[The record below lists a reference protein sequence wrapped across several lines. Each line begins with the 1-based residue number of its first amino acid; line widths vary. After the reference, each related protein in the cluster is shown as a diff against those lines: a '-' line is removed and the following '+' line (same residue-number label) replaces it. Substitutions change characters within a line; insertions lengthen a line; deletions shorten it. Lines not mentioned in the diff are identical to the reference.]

1 MAEVAITLGFLVL
14 VVLSVAG
21 DMPGHKSI
29 VDAVHLSNLVQPV
42 SLACQY
48 LCQFMD
54 LHKKTRPNGR
64 VCH

>member
-1 MAEVAITLGFLVL
+1 MVL
-14 VVLSVAG
+14 PVAG

-29 VDAVHLSNLVQPV
+29 VDAAHLSNLVQPV

-48 LCQFMD
+48 LCQLMD